1 MDCLEELLY
10 GCLVRCLCNGPEQHG
25 SFDNF
30 VHCSSPI
37 YLLALMARLLARC
50 CYFNLLRAIDRALA
64 ALSHTLAAYGSC
76 QFSAIWQAFS
86 PQIVAS
92 APTTSKML
100 YLSTIAS
107 SNSRSCFFIV
117 VVPFDV
123 VGDAHTRT
131 IARAWASVKCN
142 YCWNFL

>member
-1 MDCLEELLY
+1 
-10 GCLVRCLCNGPEQHG
+10 
-25 SFDNF
+25 
-30 VHCSSPI
+30 
-37 YLLALMARLLARC
+37 MARLLARC

-107 SNSRSCFFIV
+107 SNSRSFFFIV
-117 VVPFDV
+117 VVLFDV
-123 VGDAHTRT
+123 VVFAL
-131 IARAWASVKCN
+131 ARAV
-142 YCWNFL
+142 FLVWSSGMCSDCY